1 MDIHEI
7 RAKVLGRQRKIF
19 TRQGKYSDSNYRR
32 LRCSR
37 IFMQQIKYSDS
48 NYNRY
53 HTGNNSMYF

>member
-48 NYNRY
+48 NYN
-53 HTGNNSMYF
+53 